1 MSRLIGIDIRA
12 THVRA
17 VLLQASYKRLGIL
30 RMAEVDLGSVE
41 TLEQAL
47 QACVLPLL
55 QNGDM
60 VATAIEGDAAFIHRL
75 KLPATAQKQLA
86 EVLPFELEAQ
96 VPVDLEELVYDYH
109 VLKRTGLSEPVVA
122 FVAAARI
129 EYVRA
134 RIALIAAALGQE
146 PERVGCGPLP
156 LGNLASL
163 VPTLDGPG
171 PIALVDLGGART
183 EVLLLAG
190 GEQVFARTLS
200 RGVGGLPDTAP
211 ALAAELRQTFAS
223 WASHGGDVV
232 QAAYLLGGGAEAPGA
247 IDYLSYEVGIPIAPL
262 PALAVDA
269 MAAEDAARL
278 PRFAKAIS
286 LAIGLIG
293 RPRDLD
299 LRRGP
304 LAFQR
309 GYGFLKDKAPILVG
323 LVAAVFISFLF
334 STWAELRSLS
344 EQNEILG
351 RALGVLS
358 REALGSQ
365 TTKGAEAREAL
376 AKALA
381 QDGADPMPQMDAFGV
396 IVAISNAIP
405 ISMTHDIEEFDM
417 QRAHVKINGVVGSTA
432 DAQAISSEL
441 AKESCFDNVKISK
454 ITQVVNSDRQKY
466 VLELDVKCPGDASST
481 KKTKKKTETSAEPA
495 TEMP

>member
-17 VLLQASYKRLGIL
+17 VLLQASYKRLSVL
-30 RMAEVDLGSVE
+30 RMAEVDLASVE

-55 QNGDM
+55 QKGDM
-60 VATAIEGDAAFIHRL
+60 VATAIEGDAAFIHRI
-75 KLPATAQKQLA
+75 KLPATAHKQLA

-96 VPVDLEELVYDYH
+96 VPVDLEELVYDYR
-109 VLKRTGLSEPVVA
+109 VLKRPTPAAPFIA

-156 LGNLASL
+156 LANLAAL
-163 VPTLDGPG
+163 APTLDGPG
-171 PIALVDLGGART
+171 PIALVDLGGTRT
-183 EVLLLAG
+183 EVVLLAN

-211 ALAAELRQTFAS
+211 ALAAELRQTVAA
-223 WASHGGDVV
+223 WASQGGEAV

-247 IDYLSYEVGIPIAPL
+247 ADYLSFEVGIPIAPQ
-262 PALAVDA
+262 PALALDGLTPDDV
-269 MAAEDAARL
+269 ARL
-278 PRFAKAIS
+278 PRFSKAIA
-286 LAIGLIG
+286 LAIGLLG

-344 EQNEILG
+344 EQNEVLG
-351 RALGVLS
+351 RALTVLS
-358 REALGSQ
+358 KEALGAQ
-365 TTKGAEAREAL
+365 AADAPTAREAL
-376 AKALA
+376 TKALA

-405 ISMTHDIEEFDM
+405 MSMTHDIEEFDM
-417 QRAHVKINGVVGSTA
+417 GRGHVKINGVVGSTA
-432 DAQAISSEL
+432 DAQAISTEL
-441 AKESCFDNVKISK
+441 GKDSCFDNVKISK
-454 ITQVVNSDRQKY
+454 ISQVVNSDRQKY
-466 VLELDVKCPGDASST
+466 VLEFGVKCPGDASS
-481 KKTKKKTETSAEPA
+481 KKTKKKSETSSEPDQEA
-495 TEMP
+495 P